1 MQMDR
6 RQILQGA
13 AAAVLGAPVASYA
26 AIGDFPKQAF
36 FGSAPISAPFG
47 DTYGQAGGPVWEKLQ
62 DTERGIYERILT
74 NTKTHLDN
82 VEGFISKPSWDEA
95 TSELRLEMGETRK
108 AMVRLSDVAES
119 SVCIRCSVSPESS
132 DLPFCS
138 QTWKFYFT
146 NMFEMCVWYGWISQE
161 AKELYAKFKR
171 QVEALDLALGKKDA
185 DVAFRLRAAADIT
198 YGQWLAS
205 VGL

>member
-1 MQMDR
+1 MKDLQGLKTRAACTTGITMQMDR

-26 AIGDFPKQAF
+26 TIGDFPKQAF

-47 DTYGQAGGPVWEKLQ
+47 DTYGQAGAPIWEKLQ

-119 SVCIRCSVSPESS
+119 PVTNDYSKHQQAVLTRSFELCDHNAPPHPLFLTPHQRFCFLCSVS
-132 DLPFCS
+132 
-138 QTWKFYFT
+138 
-146 NMFEMCVWYGWISQE
+146 CVSN
-161 AKELYAKFKR
+161 
-171 QVEALDLALGKKDA
+171 
-185 DVAFRLRAAADIT
+185 T
-198 YGQWLAS
+198 
-205 VGL
+205 